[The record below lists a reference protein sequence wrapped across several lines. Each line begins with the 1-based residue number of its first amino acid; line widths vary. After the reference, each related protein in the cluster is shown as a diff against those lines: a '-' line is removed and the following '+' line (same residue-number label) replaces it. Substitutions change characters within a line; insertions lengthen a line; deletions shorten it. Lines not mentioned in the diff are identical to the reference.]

1 MKQQQNVGG
10 RQNTFGQKHNIDA
23 TAGLYYYI
31 KNYRTPQVVNY
42 LIFSD
47 ISGWLLATGTALI
60 VAER

>member
-1 MKQQQNVGG
+1 MLADAKTHLV
-10 RQNTFGQKHNIDA
+10 KNITLMRLPD
-23 TAGLYYYI
+23 YYYI
-31 KNYRTPQVVNY
+31 ENYRTPQVVNY